1 MDTSDILARPH
12 RMNAERETP
21 FVEGFATELASVG
34 HSALTI
40 NGYLVLLCYKLC
52 TFVSISLAL
61 RSVMQYV
68 EIDEPP
74 PDVFLAPA

>member
-40 NGYLVLLCYKLC
+40 NGYLVWCPRNKR
-52 TFVSISLAL
+52 TKSG
-61 RSVMQYV
+61 
-68 EIDEPP
+68 E
-74 PDVFLAPA
+74 FLED

>member
-40 NGYLVLLCYKLC
+40 NGYLVLLCYKLN
-52 TFVSISLAL
+52 TFAA
-61 RSVMQYV
+61 
-68 EIDEPP
+68 ETCA
-74 PDVFLAPA
+74 F